1 MNAIE
6 VKGLTKTH
14 PSLLFSK
21 NPAVTALKNISFQVD
36 KGAIYTI
43 LGPNGA
49 GKTTLIQ
56 VLAGLLP
63 PTKGEIKIAGIPIQN
78 RKAISKTI
86 GLFTSD
92 EKGFWKFMSGWDN
105 LTYFAA
111 LQDLIGHQA
120 KMKIAELVK
129 LFEMKSYIYREMHT
143 YSNGMKQRLL
153 LARALLHDPAILL
166 LDEPITHLDP
176 IATREFH
183 FLLRNKLVK
192 DLEKTI
198 FISTHQLEE
207 AQEISDML
215 GFLFEG
221 ELLWEKP
228 ADLFRSHTE
237 NLLEV
242 YMETVEGKNE
252 SYSFENC

>member
-6 VKGLTKTH
+6 VKALTKVH
-14 PSLLFSK
+14 PPFLFSK
-21 NPAVTALKNISFQVD
+21 NSAVTALKNVSLQVN
-36 KGAIYTI
+36 KGTIYTV

-56 VLAGLLP
+56 ILAGLIP
-63 PTKGEIKIAGIPIQN
+63 PTHGEVKIAGIPIQN

-86 GLFTSD
+86 GLFTSG

-105 LTYFAA
+105 LNYFAA
-111 LQDLIGHQA
+111 LQDLIGHYA
-120 KMKIAELVK
+120 KVKIAELVE
-129 LFEMKSYIYREMHT
+129 LFEMKPYIHREMHS

-166 LDEPITHLDP
+166 LDEPIIHLDP
-176 IATREFH
+176 ITTREFH
-183 FLLRNKLVK
+183 SFLRNKLVG
-192 DLEKTI
+192 DLGKTI

-207 AQEISDML
+207 AQEISDTL

-252 SYSFENC
+252 FYSIENR